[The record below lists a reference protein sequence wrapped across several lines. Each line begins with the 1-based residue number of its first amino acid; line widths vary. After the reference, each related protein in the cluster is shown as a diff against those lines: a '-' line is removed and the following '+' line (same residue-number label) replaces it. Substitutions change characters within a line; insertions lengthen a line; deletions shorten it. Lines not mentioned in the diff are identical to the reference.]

1 MVRYANVSELPEPV
15 REQAAKKLR
24 EMERAIATGNSGIQ
38 AARLEAASLGIVLAN
53 TVGTGINV
61 AAKIEPPKPSKYRNR
76 RTTVEGEARPFDS
89 KLEASLWLAAREGKA
104 AGEVAWITR
113 QVPFYLEG
121 GVAYRCDVQVVLTG
135 YTGPEAVEI
144 WDAKALKGVDK
155 NEAKNKRK
163 QVAARHGVR
172 VLLWP
177 RDAAES
183 KVAAIRDTRR
193 RL

>member
-38 AARLEAASLGIVLAN
+38 AARLEAASLGIVLADS
-53 TVGTGINV
+53 TVISV

-89 KLEASLWLAAREGKA
+89 KLEASLFLAACEGKA